1 LFTQLAEGLKSYAH
15 GPVVILRSG
24 DASNLKTILKK
35 IIRDA
40 TNQKEDD
47 GDDLQVTARNVST
60 PLFYLN
66 CPLTIIGS

>member
-1 LFTQLAEGLKSYAH
+1 
-15 GPVVILRSG
+15 VVILRSG

-47 GDDLQVTARNVST
+47 GDDLQVTARNVSF
-60 PLFYLN
+60 PIFCLSCSL
-66 CPLTIIGS
+66 IVIGP

>member
-1 LFTQLAEGLKSYAH
+1 MFTQLAEGLKTYVH

-47 GDDLQVTARNVST
+47 GDDLQVIARNASS
-60 PLFYLN
+60 PILYLSYL
-66 CPLTIIGS
+66 LTTTGS